1 MRLLRPVVDAASR
14 VFAEG
19 STWHIEAID
28 ADVATMKVTLQ
39 LRSLDG
45 EATLCLDLRA
55 PDGPRLGRMRDW
67 FDVIDP
73 PADAPREAPRA
84 APRAWALSAL
94 ADALRSDDPAA
105 AESRLRALARDYDG
119 ERLQLFAER
128 LEAIARE
135 LAAIDHARA
144 AWLYERAIDAWYGW
158 GAMATSGGDGA
169 ARVPR
174 IEAARARHAAF
185 LAGIRA

>member
-1 MRLLRPVVDAASR
+1 MRLLRPVVDAAR
-14 VFAEG
+14 RAFAEG
-19 STWHIEAID
+19 SVWHIEAID
-28 ADVATMKVTLQ
+28 ADIATMKVTLR
-39 LRSLDG
+39 LRSCDG
-45 EATLCLDLRA
+45 EAAVLCLDLRA

-67 FDVIDP
+67 FEVIDP
-73 PADAPREAPRA
+73 PVDSRPELPRPRD
-84 APRAWALSAL
+84 LSAL
-94 ADALRSDDPAA
+94 AEALRSDDLVA
-105 AESRLRALARDYDG
+105 AESRLRALARDYEG

-128 LEAIARE
+128 LEGVARE
-135 LAAIDHARA
+135 LAAVDHARA

-169 ARVPR
+169 ARAPR